1 MSSTVTHLDRVIEL
15 LQQRDSVTVQV
26 TPDSRLDDLGVDSI
40 DLVYLLTTFERTDD
54 ADFED
59 ADFDLGQYETVR
71 DLAATVR
78 TRADG

>member
-1 MSSTVTHLDRVIEL
+1 MSSTVTHLDRVMEL

-26 TPDSRLDDLGVDSI
+26 TPDARLDDLGVDSI

-54 ADFED
+54 ADFDD

>member
-1 MSSTVTHLDRVIEL
+1 MSSTVTHLDRVVEL

-26 TPDSRLDDLGVDSI
+26 TPDARLDDLGVDSI

-59 ADFDLGQYETVR
+59 TDFDLGQYETVR

>member
-1 MSSTVTHLDRVIEL
+1 MSSTVNHLDRVMEL

-26 TPDSRLDDLGVDSI
+26 TPDARLDDLGVDSI

-59 ADFDLGQYETVR
+59 ADFDLGQYQTVR